1 MIHMDNK
8 QVCTWYIGCLE
19 TNPIVLETNPIV
31 YGTIFQQYLGY
42 LV

>member
-1 MIHMDNK
+1 MIHLDNK
-8 QVCTWYIGCLE
+8 QVCTWYIGRF
-19 TNPIVLETNPIV
+19 ETNPIV

>member
-1 MIHMDNK
+1 MIHLDNK
-8 QVCTWYIGCLE
+8 LLCTWDIGYFE
-19 TNPIVLETNPIV
+19 TNPTV